1 MDNQIKQLIDTFI
14 EYRNLLTP
22 IQKNL
27 SDFLSSYE
35 EVKTTIEQLSLSF
48 EGDLQKQLLTMF
60 DRMEK
65 EAKKATELAA
75 QIDRLSS
82 STDKYSN
89 AINQVISQFNKIE
102 TRLIALLEID
112 KRAVEQ
118 ISKIEEITQEKSKT
132 YNLKEL
138 QTTLDVYNRDIKKV
152 SEFLNKDIGDVLI
165 ENSRQLSEIRK
176 GMDGIVKEQGGEGL
190 KELLLAQRE
199 SAVFLKK
206 IAEDKDVNE
215 AYLFDV
221 LDRWAEDRKVKTKK

>member
-27 SDFLSSYE
+27 SHFLSSYE